1 MRKTNSLF
9 KHMKS
14 LLNVS
19 LLITV
24 GGVLT
29 SCSSQAVKTDMSVV
43 KPFDLTGTWT
53 NISLTRLTRPA
64 GVDKLVLSK
73 EEAANQ
79 IAGTSIAGLAP
90 DDVDDA
96 DVIDPNLGAPPKGGR
111 DFGVRGYDSFWTDP
125 GSSLALVKGEFRSS
139 FIVEPEN
146 GQIPILKQPKVDI
159 GRANFGSR
167 YVTGIGANSDPEAL
181 PIAERCLIGFGNT
194 GGPGMMGTL
203 YNSNYQFVHTDSHF
217 MILVEMN
224 HDVRVAPIFASKE
237 EAQASHRPEAIKP
250 WLGDSVAWYEGDT
263 LVVETTNLNALQ
275 MSQSRIAISPE
286 GRYIERFSRYSD
298 TEIFYQFTVEDENL
312 YSQPWTAELSFHAAE
327 GPVFEYACHEGNYAM
342 EGILAGARKQER
354 EK

>member
-1 MRKTNSLF
+1 MRNNDSLMMIIKPLARATLF
-9 KHMKS
+9 VTFGAS
-14 LLNVS
+14 LVACSTQDTQPGKAVS
-19 LLITV
+19 
-24 GGVLT
+24 
-29 SCSSQAVKTDMSVV
+29 Q
-43 KPFDLTGTWT
+43 PFDLTGTWT

-64 GVDKLVLSK
+64 GVDKLVLSP
-73 EEAANQ
+73 EEAAAQ
-79 IAGTSIAGLAP
+79 IAGTSIAGLSP
-90 DDVDDA
+90 DDADDA
-96 DVIDPNLGAPPKGGR
+96 DVVDPNLGAPPKGGR

-146 GQIPILKQPKVDI
+146 GQIPALKEPKVDI

-167 YVTGIGANSDPEAL
+167 YVTGIGGNSDPEAL

-203 YNSNYQFVHTDSHF
+203 YNSNYQFVHTESHF

-237 EAQASHRPEAIKP
+237 EAQANHRPEPLKP

-263 LVVETTNLNALQ
+263 LVVETTNLNPLQ
-275 MSQSRIAISPE
+275 MSQSRVAISPE
-286 GRYIERFSRYSD
+286 GRFIERFSRYSD
-298 TEIFYQFTVEDENL
+298 SEVFYQFTVEDDNL
-312 YSQPWTAELSFHAAE
+312 YSQPWTAELSFHATE
-327 GPVFEYACHEGNYAM
+327 GPIYEYACHEGNYAM